1 MDGIEF
7 KQAYTFAKLA
17 QDLTQLNINYSLHIA
32 TEFEIISIADGRNPV
47 NHSLCFAENAEL
59 ISQNIAA
66 IYILPAKVPAVT
78 CVVVADPRAVF
89 IKLLAVFQQQQTTY
103 ALLPVHRNLGIDTSA
118 KIHAN
123 AIIEA
128 NVVIG
133 EHTQIAAGCVLKSG
147 TVIGNNSIVRENTVI
162 GCDGIALYR
171 TQDNQEVL
179 RFPHLSGVIIGDN
192 VEIGAQVV
200 IVRGTLKPTIIADNV
215 VIGNLCNIGHGVVIQ
230 EKVWLSVGVLIGGNC
245 TLAAQ
250 STLGLG
256 ANVKDNLTLATNSS
270 IGMGTVITKNTTANS
285 SYFGNPAKPVRTL
298 NTGPKR

>member
-1 MDGIEF
+1 MDSIEF

-17 QDLTQLNINYSLHIA
+17 QDLTQLGIDYSFQVV
-32 TEFEIISIADGRNPV
+32 TEFQITRIADGRNPV
-47 NHSLCFAENAEL
+47 THSLCFAEDSAL
-59 ISQNIAA
+59 ISAKIPA
-66 IYILPAKVPAVT
+66 IYILPAKVPAIT
-78 CVVVADPRAVF
+78 CIVVADPRAVF
-89 IKLLAVFQQQQTTY
+89 IKLLAVFQQQKATY
-103 ALLPVHRNLGIDTSA
+103 ALLPTYRRMGIAASA

-133 EHTQIAAGCVLKSG
+133 ANTQIAAGCVIKSG
-147 TVIGNNSIVRENTVI
+147 TVIGSNSIVRENSVI

-171 TQDNQEVL
+171 TQDQQEVL

-192 VEIGAQVV
+192 VEIGAQAV

-245 TLAAQ
+245 TLEAQ

-256 ANVKDNLTLATNSS
+256 VNVKDNLTIAANSS
-270 IGMGTVITKNTTANS
+270 IGMGAVITKNTATNR
-285 SYFGNPAKPVRTL
+285 SYFGNPAKPVRSL